1 LEAHHVNMTQQ
12 LLDTASAERAYL
24 GQLET
29 IAVREAI
36 RPLERR
42 RQHALAELVRQQGR
56 CRRAA

>member
-1 LEAHHVNMTQQ
+1 MTQQ
-12 LLDTASAERAYL
+12 LLDTAHAERAYL
-24 GQLET
+24 DQLDT

-42 RQHALAELVRQQGR
+42 RQHALAELVRRQGH

>member
-1 LEAHHVNMTQQ
+1 MTNHTQA
-12 LLDTASAERAYL
+12 LLDTATAERAYL
-24 GQLET
+24 GHVDA

-42 RQHALAELVRQQGR
+42 RQHALARLVLASGQ